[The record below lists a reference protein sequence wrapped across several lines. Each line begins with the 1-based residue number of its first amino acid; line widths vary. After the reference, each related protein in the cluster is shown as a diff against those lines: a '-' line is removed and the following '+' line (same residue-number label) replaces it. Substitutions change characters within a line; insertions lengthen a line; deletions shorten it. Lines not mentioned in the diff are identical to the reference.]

1 MHAVFYT
8 KPRAFC
14 TCEQGTPGGGPELPC
29 GWGGVGRQYDAAAGL
44 PPSDGVGGRGAPVPR
59 CRRAAAAGRLPPLIN
74 CRNGQGGRRPLRA
87 PLAKAPSESNQ
98 YCERGGGLATPPC
111 PRQERRR
118 PAPHR
123 KERCLRART
132 RSRLESEVWC
142 GGFNLRRPLR
152 DIRQPPPGAPIFSP
166 AAGRVGCR
174 HPVAPLL
181 ACALPATFFVAQK
194 ALVLVQRTPMALL
207 CHLPAQLTSGTLS
220 SRLPTRA
227 SCHLRKAA
235 PDDKPKL
242 SPHCHR

>member
-1 MHAVFYT
+1 MRASLLAHSLCKVAFATTKTARVMHAVFYT

-29 GWGGVGRQYDAAAGL
+29 GWGGMGRQYDAAAGL

-118 PAPHR
+118 PAPDR
-123 KERCLRART
+123 RERWLRART
-132 RSRLESEVWC
+132 RSGLESEVWC
-142 GGFNLRRPLR
+142 GGYVRPGELRGGCLQALGWSLGGAGVKEGKCCDSDFPGLRVRRQGLRR
-152 DIRQPPPGAPIFSP
+152 
-166 AAGRVGCR
+166 
-174 HPVAPLL
+174 
-181 ACALPATFFVAQK
+181 
-194 ALVLVQRTPMALL
+194 
-207 CHLPAQLTSGTLS
+207 
-220 SRLPTRA
+220 
-227 SCHLRKAA
+227 
-235 PDDKPKL
+235 
-242 SPHCHR
+242 